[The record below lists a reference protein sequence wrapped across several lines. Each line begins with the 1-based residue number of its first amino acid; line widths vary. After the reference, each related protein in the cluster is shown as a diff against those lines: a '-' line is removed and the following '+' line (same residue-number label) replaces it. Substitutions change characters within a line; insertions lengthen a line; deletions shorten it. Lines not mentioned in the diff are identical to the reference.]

1 MWNKLKFKAFSLVAS
16 LAYLIALT
24 EISTNSFWVSYQ
36 PEIPE
41 ELQR

>member
-1 MWNKLKFKAFSLVAS
+1 MLTKLKSKTFTWVAS
-16 LAYLIALT
+16 LAYLVALT